1 MQRLLEDAY
10 VYAIS
15 ANETYERYQER
26 WEYLLESYVGG
37 EDYRRAAHLTQYQLE
52 TGDEYQARLD
62 ATPLDNHCKS
72 VISVYISFLFRNKPY
87 RDLGSIEND
96 PALRDF
102 LRDADYDGR
111 SLDAFMKEVSIY
123 ASIFGH
129 SFVMVTKPNISA
141 QNRAEEIAQGVRPYL
156 SILSPLVVTDW
167 SWNRSRSGKYTLD
180 YIKYI
185 EDVNGDETVIKE
197 WNNETITTT
206 KVNTGKREVI
216 ESYTEDN
223 QLGMVPVV
231 IAYNQRAVVRGLGIS
246 DIADI
251 ADHQKKIY
259 NEYSEVEQSIRLNGH
274 PALVKTPSVEAVGG
288 AGAVV
293 SMPEDMD
300 PGLKPYLLDTS
311 TDIGSIYNSIQAS
324 VDAIDKM
331 ANTGAVRATE
341 SRTMSGVAMETEFAL
356 LNAKLS
362 EKADNLELAEENI
375 WRLYAMYQGYA
386 WDGEIEYPG
395 SFNIR
400 DTANEITQLRIAK
413 ETVSSPKLIKEID
426 KQVAEWMGLDDDVL
440 ETPKEEREE
449 YSEEPF
455 EPHMMYGPNGETQ
468 MANTMEQ
475 HLELAAQG
483 WTHE

>member
-1 MQRLLEDAY
+1 
-10 VYAIS
+10 
-15 ANETYERYQER
+15 
-26 WEYLLESYVGG
+26 
-37 EDYRRAAHLTQYQLE
+37 
-52 TGDEYQARLD
+52 
-62 ATPLDNHCKS
+62 
-72 VISVYISFLFRNKPY
+72 
-87 RDLGSIEND
+87 
-96 PALRDF
+96 
-102 LRDADYDGR
+102 
-111 SLDAFMKEVSIY
+111 
-123 ASIFGH
+123 
-129 SFVMVTKPNISA
+129 
-141 QNRAEEIAQGVRPYL
+141 
-156 SILSPLVVTDW
+156 
-167 SWNRSRSGKYTLD
+167 
-180 YIKYI
+180 
-185 EDVNGDETVIKE
+185 
-197 WNNETITTT
+197 
-206 KVNTGKREVI
+206 
-216 ESYTEDN
+216 
-223 QLGMVPVV
+223 MVPVV